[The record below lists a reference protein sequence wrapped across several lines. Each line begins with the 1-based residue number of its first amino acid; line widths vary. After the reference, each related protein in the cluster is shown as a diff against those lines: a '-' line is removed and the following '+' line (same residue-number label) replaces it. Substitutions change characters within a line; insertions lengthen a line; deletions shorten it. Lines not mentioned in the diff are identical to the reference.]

1 MLNNVNPLSM
11 GFGAL
16 TRQAPVLFERGE
28 TMGQDE
34 VKKKENNADK
44 TTTQSSGDQ
53 QRERDRQYQ

>member
-1 MLNNVNPLSM
+1 M

-34 VKKKENNADK
+34 VKKKENNTDNA
-44 TTTQSSGDQ
+44 TTQSTGNQ